1 MQTKLNGIQIAY
13 TDEDEGFPLL
23 FIHGFPL
30 NRSVWSKQVG
40 AFKSKHRVIAPDLR
54 GFGESESTAGPVAM
68 SRYAEDIWAL
78 MQRLGTGPVILAGHS
93 MGGYIA
99 LDLANRYPQA
109 IRGLV
114 LISTKSGKDTPEAA
128 AKRRAM
134 AEKVTKAGSA
144 VVVDAMAPG
153 MLSASNTDEAMAASV
168 RAFMSPANPEGI
180 IGALLGMAVRPDA
193 GDWLG
198 NIRVPT
204 LVITGA
210 DDTVMPPGESSAMA
224 KAIPDARLVVI
235 PGAGHL
241 VAFEQ
246 AEAFNG
252 AIQEWLAWGR
262 DGPLGSRFASPLA
275 EGHAAA
281 GQGPQEPL

>member
-30 NRSVWSKQVG
+30 NRSVWSNQVG
-40 AFKSKHRVIAPDLR
+40 AFRSRHRVIAPDLR
-54 GFGESESTAGPVAM
+54 GFGESDSTAGPVAM

-128 AKRRAM
+128 AKRRAL
-134 AEKVTKAGSA
+134 AEKVAKAGST

-153 MLSASNTDEAMAASV
+153 MLSANNADEAMAAS
-168 RAFMSPANPEGI
+168 G
-180 IGALLGMAVRPDA
+180 
-193 GDWLG
+193 
-198 NIRVPT
+198 
-204 LVITGA
+204 TG
-210 DDTVMPPGESSAMA
+210 
-224 KAIPDARLVVI
+224 
-235 PGAGHL
+235 
-241 VAFEQ
+241 
-246 AEAFNG
+246 
-252 AIQEWLAWGR
+252 
-262 DGPLGSRFASPLA
+262 
-275 EGHAAA
+275 
-281 GQGPQEPL
+281 